1 MKQKSSENVKNE
13 LIGKESTFWSRYC
26 CYLVA
31 SVAVVAVA
39 FSGTE
44 LYALDRFGE
53 TFTSKLC
60 EILPTPPNKVSQVS
74 IDYYKSYSL
83 QKCRKNPSV
92 LCH

>member
-1 MKQKSSENVKNE
+1 MKQKASEIVQSE
-13 LIGKESTFWSRYC
+13 LIGKESNFWSRYC

-60 EILPTPPNKVSQVS
+60 EILPTPPNKV
-74 IDYYKSYSL
+74 L
-83 QKCRKNPSV
+83 
-92 LCH
+92 

>member
-1 MKQKSSENVKNE
+1 MKQKSSETVHDE

-60 EILPTPPNKVSQVS
+60 EILPTPPNKV
-74 IDYYKSYSL
+74 L
-83 QKCRKNPSV
+83 
-92 LCH
+92 

>member
-1 MKQKSSENVKNE
+1 MKQKASEIVQNE

-39 FSGTE
+39 LSGTE

-60 EILPTPPNKVSQVS
+60 EILPTPPNKVFQIS
-74 IDYYKSYSL
+74 ID
-83 QKCRKNPSV
+83 
-92 LCH
+92 HF